1 MAEYKIPNTLEEVAK
16 NFDQLHPT
24 MSANMAFQESSRCL
38 FCYDAPCIQACPT
51 SIDIPLFIKQI
62 NTDNIDGAS
71 KTIYDANYFGNICGK
86 VCPTKVLCEGACVH
100 NHQDVKPIDIGSLQA
115 FATSHTMSKGK
126 HIYQAGED
134 NGKKVA
140 VIGAGPA
147 GISAA
152 CELRLLG
159 YQVDIFEAK
168 AQASGLAL
176 YGVAPYKITNEEIIA
191 EMGYL
196 QAQFQYNIYYNQ
208 AITTKEQLTDLENK
222 YAAIFLGIGMGGT
235 RSLGIDGE
243 NLKNCIGA
251 TEFIEDFKL
260 KPLDSYI
267 GKSVVVVGG
276 GNTAMDAA
284 SETARMG
291 AQVHLVYRRDQTGM
305 GAYPFEYELAKIA
318 GTTGLFNTNPISIL
332 GTDKVEG
339 IRLVKTE
346 VVDGRVK
353 TIDGSEFTLDCD
365 MVILATGQAKM
376 PNFLNLIEGLE
387 LDSKNNIIC
396 AEGYQTTNPK
406 YFASGDAVNGGAEV
420 VNAAG
425 EAKKS
430 AKRIHEWLNS
440 KG

>member
-1 MAEYKIPNTLEEVAK
+1 MAK
-16 NFDQLHPT
+16 
-24 MSANMAFQESSRCL
+24 
-38 FCYDAPCIQACPT
+38 
-51 SIDIPLFIKQI
+51 
-62 NTDNIDGAS
+62 
-71 KTIYDANYFGNICGK
+71 K

-115 FATSHTMSKGK
+115 FATSHTMRKGK

-134 NGKKVA
+134 NGKKIA

-191 EMGYL
+191 EMDYL

-222 YAAIFLGIGMGGT
+222 YDAIFLGIGMGGT

-260 KPLDSYI
+260 TPLDSYI

-291 AQVHLVYRRDQTGM
+291 ARVHLVYRRDQTGM

-318 GTTGLFNTNPISIL
+318 GTTGLFNINPVSIL

-346 VVDGRVK
+346 VIDGRVK

-396 AEGYQTTNPK
+396 TEGYQTTNPK